1 MEVCMGRKQERIA
14 KRSEKNEVVECNRIQ
29 KKFYPELF
37 ERFRETK
44 DPRNMSYTEY
54 SNVEMLGTLYYKCL
68 SEVESLRAMTRVF
81 NTDHVVSNLYRF
93 MGSSAKEY
101 LPHHVTLNEYLK
113 RLSVEELERIRDDMV
128 YQMIRRKTFD
138 EAKCLK
144 YWLVLIDGTELDSGY
159 KQKNEH
165 YLERCY
171 NRGMEEEI
179 RRYHRSVLEAKLY
192 LGNDIL
198 ISMGTETIEND
209 GKYVKNKWGEEK
221 QKQDCEL
228 KAFKRLA
235 QKIKKSF
242 PRLPICIVADGLY
255 VAENIM
261 ELCENYHWKYI
272 IRYKEG
278 CAKSIEKEY
287 RNIPEKEKSQ
297 NTEYVNGVVYKS
309 GQINMLVQKET
320 QVKKGKEQ
328 TRIFQWITNFE
339 ITKKNAVKIAHGGRL
354 RWKIENQGFNRQK
367 HWQGNLEHACS
378 WNAQAQ
384 KNHYLM
390 QQIADFIR
398 QLYEYFYL
406 KKHEI
411 KKVQKNISSD
421 ILKSFGELEK
431 SEDIFNG
438 TGKTVLN

>member
-1 MEVCMGRKQERIA
+1 MEVSMGRKQERIA
-14 KRSEKNEVVECNRIQ
+14 KRLEKNPVVECNRIQ

-37 ERFRETK
+37 KRFGETK
-44 DPRNMSYTEY
+44 DPRNKSYIEY
-54 SNVEMLGTLYYKCL
+54 SNVEMLGTLYYKNL
-68 SEVESLRAMTRVF
+68 SEVESMRAMTRAF
-81 NTDHVVSNLYRF
+81 NTDRIVSNLYGF
-93 MGSSAKEY
+93 MESSPKEY
-101 LPHHVTLNEYLK
+101 LPHHVTLNEYLE
-113 RLSVEELERIRDDMV
+113 RLPVEELESIRDDIV

-144 YWLVLIDGTELDSGY
+144 YWLVLIDGTELDCGY

-171 NRGMEEEI
+171 NRGTEDEI

-198 ISMGTETIEND
+198 ISMGTESIEND
-209 GKYVKNKWGEEK
+209 EKYIKNKWSEEK

-235 QKIKKSF
+235 QKIKKTF

-278 CAKSIEKEY
+278 CAKSIEEEY

-297 NTEYVNGVVYKS
+297 NTEYVNGVIYKS

-328 TRIFQWITNFE
+328 TQIFKWITNFE

-367 HWQGNLEHACS
+367 CWQGNLEHACS
-378 WNAQAQ
+378 WNSQAQ

-390 QQIADFIR
+390 QQIADFMR
-398 QLYEYFYL
+398 RLYEYFYL
-406 KKHEI
+406 EKQGIE
-411 KKVQKNISSD
+411 KVQKNIPSD
-421 ILKSFGELEK
+421 ILKSFGELTV
-431 SEDIFNG
+431 SESISQELQ
-438 TGKTVLN
+438 KAILN